1 MLAAMARCALQR
13 VNSLCLQMLV
23 FASKTK
29 QQLMLSEAVR
39 SGGLRKT
46 LRSMKWAEHGTHTL
60 LLLADRLC
68 PNDASVSVPTHQ
80 VYMATMSSREVS
92 RTSSCNCGRSL
103 ATRTCSLS
111 LFALAKPT
119 ILVRVAMFVVC

>member
-1 MLAAMARCALQR
+1 
-13 VNSLCLQMLV
+13 MLV

-46 LRSMKWAEHGTHTL
+46 LRSMKWAEHGTYTL

-68 PNDASVSVPTHQ
+68 PNGASMSVLWCSCSPGVHGNDEFKGSFQ
-80 VYMATMSSREVS
+80 NKLMQLRKVACHPYLFAEPV
-92 RTSSCNCGRSL
+92 RTGEAHDTGACGHVCCLLIGHRRSL
-103 ATRTCSLS
+103 Q
-111 LFALAKPT
+111 
-119 ILVRVAMFVVC
+119 